1 MTTLN
6 SSESTDPKTTDTPTP
21 EDVQPPSPEE
31 AVAPESEAGEAAAE
45 TAPESELPEA
55 TVDEDSAAGEVPATG
70 PSSSGFLSGTGAVV
84 GAGLGLASVT
94 GTSLT
99 DMLLARKE
107 IIGQIDAVTGGGGDQ
122 VQALYGAPWE
132 AAAVVNGVFALI
144 AVLIGG
150 GVFALTARQA
160 GTSSW
165 IKAVALGGAVLGV
178 IGLLVAGGM
187 YFDLFGS
194 QPTVPAQPMM
204 PPG

>member
-6 SSESTDPKTTDTPTP
+6 SSETTDPKTTDTPTP
-21 EDVQPPSPEE
+21 EDVQPPSAEE
-31 AVAPESEAGEAAAE
+31 GVAPESEAGETAPE
-45 TAPESELPEA
+45 TAPEGELPEA
-55 TVDEDSAAGEVPATG
+55 TVDEDGAADEVPATA
-70 PSSSGFLSGTGAVV
+70 PSSSGFLAGTGAVV
-84 GAGLGLASVT
+84 GAGLGVASVT

-132 AAAVVNGVFALI
+132 TAAVVNGVFALI
-144 AVLIGG
+144 AALLCGVVL
-150 GVFALTARQA
+150 ALTARQA
-160 GTSSW
+160 GSSSW

-178 IGLLVAGGM
+178 IGLLVSGGM